1 MKKGKWIAT
10 GIALLLTAVLLA
22 FPVMAEDDDQE
33 LTNQNTSGQ
42 TEVDAEIKDGSG
54 EVAYIVTV
62 PVKIDFGTLVCP
74 DTDVDS
80 YKIIPYDVTCVQMLG
95 VKNVKVSV
103 CNLGAKEGETNQ
115 IFYLTNDDNWTSSF
129 KPTYDVYVNRENKI
143 DTSKAMPKNGFDYA
157 VFTAEGEFVNSGVA
171 LNQRQLFP
179 YKDNLKSIAGN
190 YIGNLVFT
198 TVANVG
204 VTN

>member
-80 YKIIPYDVTCVQMLG
+80 NKIIPYDVTCVQMLG
-95 VKNVKVSV
+95 VRNVKVSV
-103 CNLGAKEGETNQ
+103 CNLGAKEGATNQ

-129 KPTYDVYVNRENKI
+129 KPTYDVYVTRDNKI
-143 DTSKAMPKNGFDYA
+143 DTSGAMPKNGFDYTI
-157 VFTAEGEFVNSGVA
+157 FTAEGESVKSGVV